1 MMTSGIPAVMAGAGM
16 LLLFMFLGLP
26 VFVAFMVVNLTAVF
40 VLLGPA
46 GFGMIASSFYET
58 TTAGS
63 LVTIPLFILM
73 GEILFRSNAV
83 DVLFRSMDD
92 LIGHIRG
99 RQYVLSIA
107 LATIFS
113 TLSGAAM
120 GVAAMLGRSL
130 LPGMISRGYDPKL
143 SAGNILAGASL
154 APLVPPSVLV
164 IIIGTLA
171 GVSIAGLLVAGLLPG
186 LIFAGLFLLYT
197 FIRVRLNP
205 DLAPKNETLGRQV
218 TATDKVMAVIRMLP
232 FSIIIISVMGF
243 ILMGIATPNEAGA
256 MGVIGSLIAAAIYR
270 RLNYK
275 MVVESVGSAAMIS
288 TMILIIMASSKLF
301 SQLLAFTG
309 GASALTDWVAGM
321 DYAPWIML
329 IILMALPFLLCMFID
344 QIALMMIIIPIY
356 GPIIEILEFDPIWFW
371 LLFLVNITVGGM
383 TPPFGYTLF
392 ALKSAWSEGT
402 ITQVYGAAWPFVLL
416 FLFGMVI
423 LAVFPA
429 LATYLPGLL

>member
-1 MMTSGIPAVMAGAGM
+1 MISGIPAVAIGAAL
-16 LLLFMFLGLP
+16 LLLFMLLGMP
-26 VFVAFMVVNLTAVF
+26 VFIAFMLVNLIA
-40 VLLGPA
+40 LLLLIGPA
-46 GFGMIASSFYET
+46 SFGMLASSIFET
-58 TTAGS
+58 TTSGS

-99 RQYVLSIA
+99 RQYTLSIA

-130 LPGMISRGYDPKL
+130 LPGMIARGYDSKL

-171 GVSIAGLLVAGLLPG
+171 SVSIAGLLVAGIIPG
-186 LIFAGLFLLYT
+186 LMFAALFLLYT
-197 FIRVRLNP
+197 FIRIRLNP
-205 DLAPKNETLGRQV
+205 KLAPESESIERTVSGGEKL
-218 TATDKVMAVIRMLP
+218 MAVIRMLP
-232 FSIIIISVMGF
+232 FTIIIISVMGF
-243 ILMGIATPNEAGA
+243 ILMGIATPSEAGA
-256 MGVIGSLIAAAIYR
+256 TGVVGALIAAAIYR
-270 RLNYK
+270 RLSFK

-288 TMILIIMASSKLF
+288 TMIFIIMSSSKLF

-309 GASALTDWVAGM
+309 GASALTAWVVAM
-321 DYAPWIML
+321 EFAPWIML
-329 IILMALPFLLCMFID
+329 IILMLLPFILCMFID
-344 QIALMMIIIPIY
+344 QIALMLIIIPIY
-356 GPIIEILEFDPIWFW
+356 KPIIEVLGFDPMWFW
-371 LLFLVNITVGGM
+371 LIFLVNITVGGM

-392 ALKSAWSEGT
+392 ALKSAWTEGT
-402 ITQVYGAAWPFVLL
+402 LMQVYGAAWPFVLL
-416 FLFGMVI
+416 FLLGMVI
-423 LAVFPA
+423 LGFFPVFV
-429 LATYLPGLL
+429 TYLPSLL

>member
-1 MMTSGIPAVMAGAGM
+1 MISGIPAVIAGAGL
-16 LLLFMFLGLP
+16 LLLFMLLGMP
-26 VFVAFMVVNLTAVF
+26 VFVAFMLVNLIA
-40 VLLGPA
+40 VLLLIGSP
-46 GFGMIASSFYET
+46 GFGMLASSFFET
-58 TTAGS
+58 TTSGS

-83 DVLFRSMDD
+83 DVLFRSMDE

-130 LPGMISRGYDPKL
+130 LPGMIARGYDPKL

-171 GVSIAGLLVAGLLPG
+171 GVSIAGLLVAGVLPG
-186 LIFAGLFLLYT
+186 LMFASLFLLYT

-205 DLAPKNETLGRQV
+205 KLAPESENIDREV
-218 TATDKVMAVIRMLP
+218 TAGDKVMAVVRMLP

-256 MGVIGSLIAAAIYR
+256 MGVIGALIAAAIYR
-270 RLNYK
+270 RLNFR
-275 MVVESVGSAAMIS
+275 MVVESIGSAAMVS

-309 GASALTDWVAGM
+309 GASALTEWVAAM
-321 DYAPWIML
+321 EYAPWVML
-329 IILMALPFLLCMFID
+329 IILMALPFVLCMFID
-344 QIALMMIIIPIY
+344 QIALMLIIIPIY
-356 GPIIEILEFDPIWFW
+356 RPIIEILGFDPLWFW

-392 ALKSAWSEGT
+392 ALKSAWTEGT
-402 ITQVYGAAWPFVLL
+402 LMQVYGAAWPFVLL
-416 FLFGMVI
+416 FLLGMII
-423 LAVFPA
+423 LAVFPM

>member
-1 MMTSGIPAVMAGAGM
+1 MITGIPAVLAGAGL
-16 LLLFMFLGLP
+16 LLLFMLLGMP
-26 VFVAFMVVNLTAVF
+26 VFVAFMLVNLIAVF

-46 GFGMIASSFYET
+46 GFGMLASSFYET
-58 TTAGS
+58 TTSGS

-73 GEILFRSNAV
+73 GEVLFRSNAV
-83 DVLFRSMDD
+83 DVLFRSMDE

-130 LPGMISRGYDPKL
+130 LPGMIARGYDPKL

-171 GVSIAGLLVAGLLPG
+171 SVSIAGLLIAGILPG
-186 LIFAGLFLLYT
+186 LMFAGLFLIYT
-197 FIRVRLNP
+197 FVRIRLNP
-205 DLAPKNETLGRQV
+205 KLAPESEIIDREV
-218 TATDKVMAVIRMLP
+218 TVRDKVLAVVRMLP

-256 MGVIGSLIAAAIYR
+256 MGVVGSLVAAAIYR
-270 RLNYK
+270 RLNYR
-275 MVVESVGSAAMIS
+275 MVVDSIGSAAMIS
-288 TMILIIMASSKLF
+288 AMILIIMASSKLF

-309 GASALTDWVAGM
+309 GASALTEWVAAM
-321 DYAPWIML
+321 EYTPWIML
-329 IILMALPFLLCMFID
+329 IILMALPFVLCMFID
-344 QIALMMIIIPIY
+344 QIALMLIIIPIY
-356 GPIIEILEFDPIWFW
+356 KPIIESLGFDPLWFW

-392 ALKSAWSEGT
+392 ALKSAWTEGT
-402 ITQVYGAAWPFVLL
+402 LVQVYGAAWPFVML
-416 FLFGMVI
+416 FLFGMVL

-429 LATYLPGLL
+429 LATYLPSLL

>member
-1 MMTSGIPAVMAGAGM
+1 MISGIPAVLVGAGL
-16 LLLFMFLGLP
+16 LLLFMLLGMP
-26 VFVAFMVVNLTAVF
+26 VFVAFMLVNLIAVF
-40 VLLGPA
+40 VLLGPP
-46 GFGMIASSFYET
+46 GFGMLASSFYET
-58 TTAGS
+58 TTSGS

-83 DVLFRSMDD
+83 DVLFRSMDE
-92 LIGHIRG
+92 LVGHIRG

-130 LPGMISRGYDPKL
+130 LPGMIARGYDPKL

-171 GVSIAGLLVAGLLPG
+171 GVSIAGLLVAGILPG
-186 LIFAGLFLLYT
+186 LMFACLFLLYT

-205 DLAPKNETLGRQV
+205 KLAPESETTDREV
-218 TATDKVMAVIRMLP
+218 TASDKVMAVVRMLP
-232 FSIIIISVMGF
+232 FSIVIISVMGF

-256 MGVIGSLIAAAIYR
+256 MGVIGALIAAAIYR
-270 RLNYK
+270 RLNYR
-275 MVVESVGSAAMIS
+275 MVIESVGSAAMIS
-288 TMILIIMASSKLF
+288 AMILIIMASSKLF

-309 GASALTDWVAGM
+309 GASALTEWVAAM
-321 DYAPWIML
+321 EYAPWIML
-329 IILMALPFLLCMFID
+329 IILMALPFVLCMFID
-344 QIALMMIIIPIY
+344 QIALMLIIIPIY
-356 GPIIEILEFDPIWFW
+356 KPIIEILGFDPLWFW

-392 ALKSAWSEGT
+392 ALKSAWTEGSLM
-402 ITQVYGAAWPFVLL
+402 QVYGAAWPFVLL
-416 FLFGMVI
+416 FLFGMVL
-423 LAVFPA
+423 LAIFPV
-429 LATYLPGLL
+429 LATYLPSLL

>member
-1 MMTSGIPAVMAGAGM
+1 MISGIPAVLAGAGL
-16 LLLFMFLGLP
+16 LLLFMLLGMP
-26 VFVAFMVVNLTAVF
+26 VFVAFMLVNLIAVF

-46 GFGMIASSFYET
+46 GFGMLASSFYET
-58 TTAGS
+58 TTSGS

-83 DVLFRSMDD
+83 DVLFRSMDE

-130 LPGMISRGYDPKL
+130 LPGMIARGYDPKL

-154 APLVPPSVLV
+154 APLVPPSILV

-171 GVSIAGLLVAGLLPG
+171 SVSIAGLLVAGILPG
-186 LIFAGLFLLYT
+186 LMFAGLFLIYT
-197 FIRVRLNP
+197 FVRIRLNP
-205 DLAPKNETLGRQV
+205 KLTPESETIDREV
-218 TATDKVMAVIRMLP
+218 TARDKVMAVVRMLP

-256 MGVIGSLIAAAIYR
+256 MGVVGALIAAAIYR
-270 RLNYK
+270 RLNYR
-275 MVVESVGSAAMIS
+275 MVVDSVGSAAMIS

-309 GASALTDWVAGM
+309 GASALTEWVAVM
-321 DYAPWIML
+321 EYAPWIML
-329 IILMALPFLLCMFID
+329 IILMALPFVLCMFID
-344 QIALMMIIIPIY
+344 QIALMLIIIPIY
-356 GPIIEILEFDPIWFW
+356 KPIIVILGFDPLWFW

-392 ALKSAWSEGT
+392 ALKSAWTEGT
-402 ITQVYGAAWPFVLL
+402 LMQVYGAAWPFVLL
-416 FLFGMVI
+416 FVFGMVL
-423 LAVFPA
+423 LAIFPA
-429 LATYLPGLL
+429 LATYLPSLL

>member
-1 MMTSGIPAVMAGAGM
+1 MITGIPAVLAGAGL
-16 LLLFMFLGLP
+16 LLLFMLLGMP
-26 VFVAFMVVNLTAVF
+26 VFVAFMLVNLIAVF

-46 GFGMIASSFYET
+46 GFGMLASSFYDT
-58 TTAGS
+58 TTSGS

-73 GEILFRSNAV
+73 GEILFRSHAV
-83 DVLFRSMDD
+83 DVLFRSMDE

-130 LPGMISRGYDPKL
+130 LPGMIARGYDPKL

-171 GVSIAGLLVAGLLPG
+171 SVSIAGLLVAGILPG
-186 LIFAGLFLLYT
+186 LMFAGLFLGYT
-197 FIRVRLNP
+197 FIRIRFNP
-205 DLAPKNETLGRQV
+205 KLTPEFETIDREV
-218 TATDKVMAVIRMLP
+218 TARDKVMAVVRMLP

-256 MGVIGSLIAAAIYR
+256 MGVVGALVAAAIYR
-270 RLNYK
+270 RLNYR
-275 MVVESVGSAAMIS
+275 MVADSLGSAAMIS
-288 TMILIIMASSKLF
+288 AMILIIMASSKLF

-309 GASALTDWVAGM
+309 GASALTEWVAAM
-321 DYAPWIML
+321 EYAPWIML
-329 IILMALPFLLCMFID
+329 IILMALPFVLCMFID
-344 QIALMMIIIPIY
+344 QIALMLIIIPIY
-356 GPIIEILEFDPIWFW
+356 KPIIEILGFDPLWFW

-392 ALKSAWSEGT
+392 ALKSAWTEGT
-402 ITQVYGAAWPFVLL
+402 LVQVYGAAWPFVLL
-416 FLFGMVI
+416 FVFGMVL
-423 LAVFPA
+423 LAIFPV
-429 LATYLPGLL
+429 LATYLPSLL

>member
-1 MMTSGIPAVMAGAGM
+1 MISGIPAVMAGAGL
-16 LLLFMFLGLP
+16 LLLFMLLGMP
-26 VFVAFMVVNLTAVF
+26 VFVAFMLVNLIAVF
-40 VLLGPA
+40 VLLGPP
-46 GFGMIASSFYET
+46 GFGMLASSFFET
-58 TTAGS
+58 TTSGS

-83 DVLFRSMDD
+83 DVLFRSMDE

-130 LPGMISRGYDPKL
+130 LPGMIARGYDPKL

-171 GVSIAGLLVAGLLPG
+171 GVSIAGLLVAGILPG
-186 LIFAGLFLLYT
+186 LMFAGLFLLYT

-205 DLAPKNETLGRQV
+205 KLAPESETLDREV
-218 TATDKVMAVIRMLP
+218 TARDKMMAVVRMLP

-256 MGVIGSLIAAAIYR
+256 MGVIGALIAAAIYR
-270 RLNYK
+270 RLNYR

-309 GASALTDWVAGM
+309 GASALTEWVAAM
-321 DYAPWIML
+321 EFAPWIML
-329 IILMALPFLLCMFID
+329 IILMALPFVLCMFID
-344 QIALMMIIIPIY
+344 QIALMLIIIPIY
-356 GPIIEILEFDPIWFW
+356 KPIIEILGFDPLWFW

-392 ALKSAWSEGT
+392 ALKSAWAEGT
-402 ITQVYGAAWPFVLL
+402 LMQVYGAAWPFVLL
-416 FLFGMVI
+416 FLFGMVL
-423 LAVFPA
+423 LAIFPM

>member
-1 MMTSGIPAVMAGAGM
+1 MISGIPAVFAGAGL
-16 LLLFMFLGLP
+16 LLLFMLLGMP
-26 VFVAFMVVNLTAVF
+26 VFVAFMLVNLVAVF

-46 GFGMIASSFYET
+46 GFGMLASSFYDT
-58 TTAGS
+58 TTSGS

-83 DVLFRSMDD
+83 DVLFRSMDE

-130 LPGMISRGYDPKL
+130 LPGMIARGYDPKL

-171 GVSIAGLLVAGLLPG
+171 SVSIAGLLVAGILPG
-186 LIFAGLFLLYT
+186 LMFAGLFLIYT
-197 FIRVRLNP
+197 FVRIRLNP
-205 DLAPKNETLGRQV
+205 KLTPESETIDRDV
-218 TATDKVMAVIRMLP
+218 TVRDKVMAVVRMLP

-256 MGVIGSLIAAAIYR
+256 MGVVGSLVAAAIYR
-270 RLNYK
+270 RLNYR
-275 MVVESVGSAAMIS
+275 MVVDSVGSAAMIS
-288 TMILIIMASSKLF
+288 AMILIIMASSKLF

-309 GASALTDWVAGM
+309 GASALTEWVAAM
-321 DYAPWIML
+321 EYAPWIML
-329 IILMALPFLLCMFID
+329 IILMALPFVLCMFID
-344 QIALMMIIIPIY
+344 QIALMLIIIPIY
-356 GPIIEILEFDPIWFW
+356 KPIIEILGFDPLWFW

-392 ALKSAWSEGT
+392 ALKSAWTEGT
-402 ITQVYGAAWPFVLL
+402 LVQVYGAAWPFVLL
-416 FLFGMVI
+416 FLFGMVL

-429 LATYLPGLL
+429 LATYLPSLL

>member
-1 MMTSGIPAVMAGAGM
+1 MITGIPAVLAGAGL
-16 LLLFMFLGLP
+16 LLLFMLLGMP
-26 VFVAFMVVNLTAVF
+26 VFVAFMLVNLIAVF
-40 VLLGPA
+40 ALLGPA
-46 GFGMIASSFYET
+46 GFGMLASSFYDT
-58 TTAGS
+58 TTSGS

-83 DVLFRSMDD
+83 DVLFRSMDE

-130 LPGMISRGYDPKL
+130 LPGMIARGYDPKL

-171 GVSIAGLLVAGLLPG
+171 SVSIAGLLVAGILPG
-186 LIFAGLFLLYT
+186 LMFAGLFLIYT
-197 FIRVRLNP
+197 FVRIRLNP
-205 DLAPKNETLGRQV
+205 KLTPESETIDREV
-218 TATDKVMAVIRMLP
+218 TARDKVMAVVRMLP
-232 FSIIIISVMGF
+232 FSVIIISVMGF

-256 MGVIGSLIAAAIYR
+256 MGVVGALIAAAIYR
-270 RLNYK
+270 RLNYR
-275 MVVESVGSAAMIS
+275 MVVDSVGSAAMIS
-288 TMILIIMASSKLF
+288 AMILIIMASSKLF

-309 GASALTDWVAGM
+309 GASALTEWVAAM
-321 DYAPWIML
+321 EYAPWIML
-329 IILMALPFLLCMFID
+329 VILMALPFVLCMFID
-344 QIALMMIIIPIY
+344 QIALMLIIIPIY
-356 GPIIEILEFDPIWFW
+356 KPIIEILGFDPLWFW

-392 ALKSAWSEGT
+392 ALKSAWTEGT
-402 ITQVYGAAWPFVLL
+402 LMQVYGAAWPFVLL
-416 FLFGMVI
+416 FLFGMVL
-423 LAVFPA
+423 LAIFPA
-429 LATYLPGLL
+429 LATYLPSLL

>member
-1 MMTSGIPAVMAGAGM
+1 MITGIPAVLAGAGL
-16 LLLFMFLGLP
+16 LLLFMLLGMP
-26 VFVAFMVVNLTAVF
+26 VFVAFMLVNLIAVF

-46 GFGMIASSFYET
+46 GFGMLASSFYDT
-58 TTAGS
+58 TTSGS

-83 DVLFRSMDD
+83 DVLFRSMDE

-130 LPGMISRGYDPKL
+130 LPGMIARGYDPKL

-171 GVSIAGLLVAGLLPG
+171 SVSIAGLLVAGILPG
-186 LIFAGLFLLYT
+186 LMFAGLFLIYT
-197 FIRVRLNP
+197 FVRIRLNP
-205 DLAPKNETLGRQV
+205 KLTPESETVDREV
-218 TATDKVMAVIRMLP
+218 TVRDKVMAVVRMLP

-256 MGVIGSLIAAAIYR
+256 MGVVGALIAAAIYH
-270 RLNYK
+270 RLNYR
-275 MVVESVGSAAMIS
+275 MVVDSVGSAAMIS
-288 TMILIIMASSKLF
+288 AMILIIMASSKLF

-309 GASALTDWVAGM
+309 GASALTEWVAVM
-321 DYAPWIML
+321 EYAPWIML
-329 IILMALPFLLCMFID
+329 IILMALPFVLCMFID
-344 QIALMMIIIPIY
+344 QIALMLIIIPIY
-356 GPIIEILEFDPIWFW
+356 KPIIEILGFDPLWFW

-392 ALKSAWSEGT
+392 ALKSAWTEGT
-402 ITQVYGAAWPFVLL
+402 LMQVYGAAWPFVLL
-416 FLFGMVI
+416 FVFGMVL
-423 LAVFPA
+423 LAIFPA
-429 LATYLPGLL
+429 LATYLPSLL

>member
-1 MMTSGIPAVMAGAGM
+1 MISGIPAVMVGAGL
-16 LLLFMFLGLP
+16 LLLFMLLGMP
-26 VFVAFMVVNLTAVF
+26 VFVAFMLVNLIAVF
-40 VLLGPA
+40 VLLGPP
-46 GFGMIASSFYET
+46 GFGMLASSFFET
-58 TTAGS
+58 TTSGS

-83 DVLFRSMDD
+83 DVLFRSMDE

-130 LPGMISRGYDPKL
+130 LPGMIARGYDPKL

-171 GVSIAGLLVAGLLPG
+171 GVSIAGLLVAGILPG
-186 LIFAGLFLLYT
+186 LMFAGLFLLYT

-205 DLAPKNETLGRQV
+205 KLTPESETLSREV
-218 TATDKVMAVIRMLP
+218 TARDKVMAVVRMLP

-256 MGVIGSLIAAAIYR
+256 MGVIGALIAAAIYR
-270 RLNYK
+270 RLNYR

-309 GASALTDWVAGM
+309 GAAALTEWVAAM
-321 DYAPWIML
+321 EFAPWIML
-329 IILMALPFLLCMFID
+329 IILMALPFVLCMFID
-344 QIALMMIIIPIY
+344 QIALMLIIIPIY
-356 GPIIEILEFDPIWFW
+356 KPIIEILGFDPLWFW

-392 ALKSAWSEGT
+392 ALKSAWAEGT
-402 ITQVYGAAWPFVLL
+402 LMQVYGAAWPFVLL
-416 FLFGMVI
+416 FLFGMVL
-423 LAVFPA
+423 LAVFPV
-429 LATYLPGLL
+429 LATFLPGLL